1 MAVRALWQCDR
12 DGKMFTSK
20 KDADAHDQML
30 ELAEAIANAVNENVV
45 GLNETQLDDIGRL
58 IARNKDLFSKAF
70 KGKPNELEKLDFAEE
85 VETNELENN
94 TEKKQKDNIT
104 QLTKT
109 A

>member
-30 ELAEAIANAVNENVV
+30 ELAEAISNAVNENVP

-58 IARNKDLFSKAF
+58 IARNKDLFAKAF
-70 KGKPNELEKLDFAEE
+70 KGKSAELSKLDFAEPVDE
-85 VETNELENN
+85 VEDKLT
-94 TEKKQKDNIT
+94 QDNIA
-104 QLTKT
+104 KFDK
-109 A
+109 AKIG